1 MPNFMKSS
9 LTRISWMTRLTFL
22 EAIRQRF
29 FAFLILLSAALVLS
43 SVSFRFLD
51 FGHGELKFVCDFG
64 FGGMFLFGSV
74 LAVVMSAQ
82 LFFAEIDNRTALT
95 LLAKPVSRTEFLV
108 GKFIGV
114 WLVLGVFIFT
124 LSTLLAII
132 LWARC
137 QELTAAAIEVGKAP
151 PELSITGL
159 FSYTGMQWAR
169 LGVVA
174 AMILMVA
181 SLARTFLFTVI
192 VGSMLVVAGQLQ
204 WLAQETLLKPGDLN
218 FFSKALL
225 SISTYIIPNLQQFN
239 IGDALTL
246 DHGSVADGAVTLALF
261 SGTCYIV
268 VFIFI
273 GSLIFRQRE
282 I

>member
-82 LFFAEIDNRTALT
+82 LFFAEMDNRTALT

-192 VGSMLVVAGQLQ
+192 VGAMLVVAGQLQ

-273 GSLIFRQRE
+273 GSLI

>member
-1 MPNFMKSS
+1 MPNFMKAS
-9 LTRISWMTRLTFL
+9 LTRIFWMTRLTFL

-82 LFFAEIDNRTALT
+82 LFFAEMDNRTALT

-108 GKFIGV
+108 GKFLGV

-124 LSTLLAII
+124 LSTLLGVI

-137 QELTAAAIEVGKAP
+137 QELTVAAIEVGKAP
-151 PELSITGL
+151 PELSMTGL
-159 FSYTGMQWAR
+159 FSYMGMQWAR

-218 FFSKALL
+218 IFSKLL
-225 SISTYIIPNLQQFN
+225 LTVSTYIIPNLQQFN

-261 SGTCYIV
+261 SGSCYIF
-268 VFIFI
+268 VFLFI
-273 GSLIFRQRE
+273 GSLMFRQRE

>member
-9 LTRISWMTRLTFL
+9 LTRILWMTRLTFL

-82 LFFAEIDNRTALT
+82 LFFAEMDNRTALT
-95 LLAKPVSRTEFLV
+95 LLAKPVSRPEFLV
-108 GKFIGV
+108 GKFMGV

-124 LSTLLAII
+124 LSTLLGIV

-137 QELTAAAIEVGKAP
+137 QELTTAAVEAAKAP
-151 PELSITGL
+151 PELSIFGL

-181 SLARTFLFTVI
+181 SLARTFLFTTI
-192 VGSMLVVAGQLQ
+192 VGSMLVVVGQLQ
-204 WLAQETLLKPGDLN
+204 WLAQETLVKPGELN
-218 FFSKALL
+218 LFSNLLLKL
-225 SISTYIIPNLQQFN
+225 SIILIPNLQQFN

-246 DHGSVADGAVTLALF
+246 DHGSVADGAVPLALL
-261 SGTCYIV
+261 SGAIRIILYLL
-268 VFIFI
+268 I
-273 GSLIFRQRE
+273 GSLFFYKRE

>member
-1 MPNFMKSS
+1 MLNFMKSS

-82 LFFAEIDNRTALT
+82 LFFAEMDNRTALT

-204 WLAQETLLKPGDLN
+204 WLAQETLLKPGELN

>member
-82 LFFAEIDNRTALT
+82 LFFAEMDNRTALT

-124 LSTLLAII
+124 LSSLLAII

-225 SISTYIIPNLQQFN
+225 TISTYIIPNLQQFN

-268 VFIFI
+268 VFLFI

>member
-1 MPNFMKSS
+1 MPNFMKAS

-43 SVSFRFLD
+43 SVSLRFLD

-82 LFFAEIDNRTALT
+82 LFFTEMDNRTALT

-108 GKFIGV
+108 GKFMGV

-124 LSTLLAII
+124 LSTLLGII

-137 QELTAAAIEVGKAP
+137 QELTVAAIEVGKAP

-218 FFSKALL
+218 FFSKLLL
-225 SISTYIIPNLQQFN
+225 SVSTYIIPNLQQFN

-261 SGTCYIV
+261 SGSCYIV
-268 VFIFI
+268 VFLFI
-273 GSLIFRQRE
+273 GSLMFRRRE

>member
-82 LFFAEIDNRTALT
+82 LFFAEMDNRTALT

>member
-1 MPNFMKSS
+1 MPDFMKAS
-9 LTRISWMTRLTFL
+9 LTRIFWMTRLTFL

-82 LFFAEIDNRTALT
+82 LFFAEMDNRTALT

-108 GKFIGV
+108 GKFLGV

-124 LSTLLAII
+124 LSTLLGII

-137 QELTAAAIEVGKAP
+137 QELTVAAIEVGKAP
-151 PELSITGL
+151 PELSIMGL

-218 FFSKALL
+218 IFSKLL
-225 SISTYIIPNLQQFN
+225 LTVSTYIIPNLQQFN

-261 SGTCYIV
+261 SGSCYII
-268 VFIFI
+268 VFLFI
-273 GSLIFRQRE
+273 GSLMFRRRE

>member
-1 MPNFMKSS
+1 MLDFMKAS
-9 LTRISWMTRLTFL
+9 LLRISWMTRLTFL

-51 FGHGELKFVCDFG
+51 FGNGELKFVCDFG

-82 LFFAEIDNRTALT
+82 LFYAEMDNRTALT

-114 WLVLGVFIFT
+114 WFVLGLFILT
-124 LSTLLAII
+124 LSTLLGII

-137 QELTAAAIEVGKAP
+137 QELTVAAVELGKAP
-151 PELSITGL
+151 PDFSIAGL
-159 FSYTGMQWAR
+159 FSHTGMQWAR

-192 VGSMLVVAGQLQ
+192 AGSMLVVAGQLQ
-204 WLAQETLLKPGDLN
+204 WLAQETLLKPSELN
-218 FFSKALL
+218 FISKFLL
-225 SISTYIIPNLQQFN
+225 TVSTYIIPNLQQFN

-268 VFIFI
+268 VFLFI

>member
-82 LFFAEIDNRTALT
+82 LFFAEMDNRTALT

-192 VGSMLVVAGQLQ
+192 VGAMLVVAGQLQ

-218 FFSKALL
+218 FLSKALL

-268 VFIFI
+268 VFLFI

>member
-82 LFFAEIDNRTALT
+82 LFFAEMDNRTALT

-169 LGVVA
+169 LGVVT

-225 SISTYIIPNLQQFN
+225 TISTYIIPNLQQFN

-268 VFIFI
+268 VFLFI

>member
-82 LFFAEIDNRTALT
+82 LFFAEMDNRTALT

-192 VGSMLVVAGQLQ
+192 VGAMLVVAGQLQ

-246 DHGSVADGAVTLALF
+246 DQGSVADGAVTLALF

-268 VFIFI
+268 VFLFI

>member
-82 LFFAEIDNRTALT
+82 LFFAEMDNRTALT

-124 LSTLLAII
+124 LSTLLAVI

-268 VFIFI
+268 VFLFI

>member
-82 LFFAEIDNRTALT
+82 LFFAEMDNRTALT

-192 VGSMLVVAGQLQ
+192 VGAMLVVAGQLQ

-268 VFIFI
+268 VFLFI

>member
-82 LFFAEIDNRTALT
+82 LFFAEMDNRTALT

-218 FFSKALL
+218 FLSKALL

-268 VFIFI
+268 VFLFI

>member
-1 MPNFMKSS
+1 MLDFMKAS
-9 LTRISWMTRLTFL
+9 LLRISWMARLTFL

-51 FGHGELKFVCDFG
+51 FGNGELKFVCDFG

-74 LAVVMSAQ
+74 LSVVMSAQ
-82 LFFAEIDNRTALT
+82 LFYAEMDNRTALT
-95 LLAKPVSRTEFLV
+95 LLAKPVSRTEFLI

-114 WLVLGVFIFT
+114 WFVLGLFIVT
-124 LSTLLAII
+124 LSTLLGII

-137 QELTAAAIEVGKAP
+137 QELTVAAVELGTAP
-151 PELSITGL
+151 PDFSVAGL
-159 FSYTGMQWAR
+159 FSHTGMQWAR

-192 VGSMLVVAGQLQ
+192 AGSMLVVAGQLQ
-204 WLAQETLLKPGDLN
+204 WLAQETLLKPGELN
-218 FFSKALL
+218 FFSKLL
-225 SISTYIIPNLQQFN
+225 LTVSTYIIPNLQQFN

-268 VFIFI
+268 VFLFI

>member
-82 LFFAEIDNRTALT
+82 LFFAEMDNRTALT

-137 QELTAAAIEVGKAP
+137 QELTASAIEVGKAP
-151 PELSITGL
+151 PELSISGL
-159 FSYTGMQWAR
+159 FAYTGMQWAR

-192 VGSMLVVAGQLQ
+192 VGSMLVVVGQLQ
-204 WLAQETLLKPGDLN
+204 WLAQETLLKPGEIN
-218 FFSKALL
+218 IFSKTLL
-225 SISTYIIPNLQQFN
+225 TLSTYIIPNLQQFN

-246 DHGSVADGAVTLALF
+246 DHGSVVDGAVALALF

-273 GSLIFRQRE
+273 GSLIFRRRE

>member
-1 MPNFMKSS
+1 MKSS

-82 LFFAEIDNRTALT
+82 LFFAEMDNRTALT

-151 PELSITGL
+151 PELSIKGL

>member
-9 LTRISWMTRLTFL
+9 ITRISWMTRLTFL

-82 LFFAEIDNRTALT
+82 LFFAEMDNRTALT

-225 SISTYIIPNLQQFN
+225 PISTYIIPNLQQFN

-246 DHGSVADGAVTLALF
+246 DHGSVADGTVTLALF

-268 VFIFI
+268 VFLFI

>member
-82 LFFAEIDNRTALT
+82 LFFAEMDNRTALT

-268 VFIFI
+268 VFLFI

>member
-82 LFFAEIDNRTALT
+82 LFFAEMDNRTALT

-124 LSTLLAII
+124 LSTLLGII

-137 QELTAAAIEVGKAP
+137 QELTATAIEVGKAP

-159 FSYTGMQWAR
+159 LSYTGMQWAR

-204 WLAQETLLKPGDLN
+204 WLAQETLLKPGELN

-246 DHGSVADGAVTLALF
+246 DHGSVADGAVTLGLF

-268 VFIFI
+268 VFLFI

>member
-82 LFFAEIDNRTALT
+82 LFFAEMDNRTALT

-192 VGSMLVVAGQLQ
+192 VGAMLVVAGQLQ

-218 FFSKALL
+218 FLSKALL

>member
-1 MPNFMKSS
+1 MKSS

-82 LFFAEIDNRTALT
+82 LFFAEMDNRTALT

-124 LSTLLAII
+124 LSTLLAVI

-268 VFIFI
+268 VFLFI

>member
-1 MPNFMKSS
+1 M
-9 LTRISWMTRLTFL
+9 
-22 EAIRQRF
+22 
-29 FAFLILLSAALVLS
+29 
-43 SVSFRFLD
+43 
-51 FGHGELKFVCDFG
+51 
-64 FGGMFLFGSV
+64 
-74 LAVVMSAQ
+74 
-82 LFFAEIDNRTALT
+82 DNRTALT
-95 LLAKPVSRTEFLV
+95 LLAKPVSRTEFIL

-114 WLVLGVFIFT
+114 WLVLGLFIFT
-124 LSTLLAII
+124 LSILLGII

-137 QELTAAAIEVGKAP
+137 QELTLAAIEAGKAP
-151 PELSITGL
+151 PELSISGL
-159 FSYTGMQWAR
+159 FAYTGMQWAR

-204 WLAQETLLKPGDLN
+204 WLAQETLLKPDNLN
-218 FFSKALL
+218 FFSKTLL
-225 SISTYIIPNLQQFN
+225 TISTYLIPNLQQFN

-246 DHGSVADGAVTLALF
+246 DHGSVAEGAVALALV
-261 SGTCYIV
+261 SGVCYIL

-273 GSLIFRQRE
+273 ASLIFRKRE

>member
-82 LFFAEIDNRTALT
+82 LFFAEMDNRTALT

-192 VGSMLVVAGQLQ
+192 VGAMLVVAGQLQ

>member
-1 MPNFMKSS
+1 MLDFMKAS

-82 LFFAEIDNRTALT
+82 LFFAEMDNRTALT

-124 LSTLLAII
+124 LSTLLGIL

-137 QELTAAAIEVGKAP
+137 QELTVAAIEVGKAP

-204 WLAQETLLKPGDLN
+204 WLAQETLLKPGELN
-218 FFSKALL
+218 FFLKLL
-225 SISTYIIPNLQQFN
+225 LTLSTYIIPNLQQFN

-246 DHGSVADGAVTLALF
+246 DHGSVAEGAVTLALF
-261 SGTCYIV
+261 SGACYIV

-273 GSLIFRQRE
+273 GSLIFRKRE

>member
-82 LFFAEIDNRTALT
+82 LFFAEMDNRTALT

-218 FFSKALL
+218 FLSKALL

-268 VFIFI
+268 VFLFI
-273 GSLIFRQRE
+273 GSLIFRLRE

>member
-1 MPNFMKSS
+1 MPNFMKAS
-9 LTRISWMTRLTFL
+9 LTRIFWMTRLTFL

-82 LFFAEIDNRTALT
+82 LFFAEMDNRTALT

-108 GKFIGV
+108 GKFLGV

-124 LSTLLAII
+124 LSTLLGVI

-137 QELTAAAIEVGKAP
+137 QELTVAAIDAGKAP

-218 FFSKALL
+218 IFSKLL
-225 SISTYIIPNLQQFN
+225 LTVSTYIIPNLQQFN

-246 DHGSVADGAVTLALF
+246 DHGSIADGAVTLALF
-261 SGTCYIV
+261 SGSCYIF
-268 VFIFI
+268 VFLFI
-273 GSLIFRQRE
+273 GSLMFRQRE

>member
-1 MPNFMKSS
+1 
-9 LTRISWMTRLTFL
+9 MTRLTFL

-82 LFFAEIDNRTALT
+82 LFFAEMDNRTALT

-124 LSTLLAII
+124 LSTLLAVI

-268 VFIFI
+268 VFLFI

>member
-9 LTRISWMTRLTFL
+9 LTRISWMTQLTFL

-29 FAFLILLSAALVLS
+29 FAFLILLSAVLVLS

-82 LFFAEIDNRTALT
+82 LFFAEMDNRTALT

-108 GKFIGV
+108 GKFLGV

-124 LSTLLAII
+124 LSTLLGII

-137 QELTAAAIEVGKAP
+137 QELTAAALEVGKAP

-218 FFSKALL
+218 LFSKLL
-225 SISTYIIPNLQQFN
+225 LTVSTYIIPNLQQFN

-268 VFIFI
+268 VFLFI